1 MAKGSRK
8 KISGAKVGGIIILF
22 IFLVIGY
29 MYVGYLFPS
38 RYDRA
43 EALAL
48 TVGATSSTSSIPVYT
63 PPVLD
68 KEAYDLKLWQI
79 ANATTSTS
87 SWPGNIK
94 GTSTA
99 STTKRALWPVKAAYP
114 NAGAILPFKRIV
126 AYYGNLYSTRM
137 GVLGEYPEAEMFR
150 RLDIEIKKWEL
161 ADPNTPVQPALDY
174 IAVTAQASAGA
185 DGKYRLR
192 MPAKEIGKVL
202 VMAKKKDAIVILE
215 VQPGLSNLQTE
226 IKVLEPYLKLPQV
239 HLAIDPEFCMK
250 NGRKPGDYI
259 GSVDASE
266 VNTAAN
272 YLAELVRANNLP
284 PKVLIIHRFT
294 QNMVTN
300 ATAIKPLPEVQIVMD
315 MDGWGMQARK
325 LNTYREYIYNYPV
338 QFTGFKLFYK
348 NDFKEEGSRIMT
360 PKEVLKVKP
369 QPVFIQFQ

>member
-1 MAKGSRK
+1 MAKGIRK
-8 KISGAKVGGIIILF
+8 KIPGARVAGITILF
-22 IFLVIGY
+22 VFLVIGY
-29 MYVGYLFPS
+29 LYIGYLFPS

-48 TVGATSSTSSIPVYT
+48 VNGTSSTSSIPVYT

-68 KEAYDLKLWQI
+68 KSAYDLKLWQI
-79 ANATTSTS
+79 SNATTSTPLS
-87 SWPGNIK
+87 T

-99 STTKRALWPVKAAYP
+99 ASTTKKTLWPAKAVYP
-114 NAGAILPFKRIV
+114 NAGAILPFKRII

-174 IAVTAQASAGA
+174 IAVTAQGSAGA
-185 DGKYRLR
+185 DGNYRLR
-192 MPAKEIGKVL
+192 MPAKEIDKIL
-202 VMAKKKDAIVILE
+202 VMAKKKNAIVILE
-215 VQPGLSNLQTE
+215 IQPGLSNLQRE

-266 VNTAAN
+266 VNLAAN
-272 YLAELVRANNLP
+272 YLAGLVRANNLP
-284 PKVLIIHRFT
+284 PKVLIVHRFT

-300 ATAIKPLPEVQIVMD
+300 AMAIKPLPEVQIVMD

-325 LNTYREYIYNYPV
+325 LNTYREYIHNYPV

-348 NDFKEEGSRIMT
+348 NDYKEENSRIMT
-360 PKEVLKVKP
+360 PKEVLIVKP
-369 QPVFIQFQ
+369 QPVFIQYQ

>member
-1 MAKGSRK
+1 
-8 KISGAKVGGIIILF
+8 
-22 IFLVIGY
+22 
-29 MYVGYLFPS
+29 MYIGYLFPS

-68 KEAYDLKLWQI
+68 KVAYDLKLWQI
-79 ANATTSTS
+79 ANATTSKPLMATTS
-87 SWPGNIK
+87 A
-94 GTSTA
+94 TST
-99 STTKRALWPVKAAYP
+99 KKVLWPAKATYP

-126 AYYGNLYSTRM
+126 AYYGNLYSKRM

-174 IAVTAQASAGA
+174 IAVTAQGSAGA
-185 DGKYRLR
+185 DGNYRLR
-192 MPAKEIGKVL
+192 MPAKEIDKVL
-202 VMAKKKDAIVILE
+202 VMAKKKNAIVILE
-215 VQPGLSNLQTE
+215 VQPGLSNLQRE
-226 IKVLEPYLKLPQV
+226 IKALEPYLKLPQV

-266 VNTAAN
+266 VNLAAN

-284 PKVLIIHRFT
+284 PKVLVVHRFT

-300 ATAIKPLPEVQIVMD
+300 AMAVKPLPEVQIVMD

-325 LNTYREYIYNYPV
+325 LNTYREYIHNYPV

-348 NDFKEEGSRIMT
+348 NDYKEENSRIMT
-360 PKEVLKVKP
+360 PKEVLKIKP
-369 QPVFIQFQ
+369 QPVFIQYQ